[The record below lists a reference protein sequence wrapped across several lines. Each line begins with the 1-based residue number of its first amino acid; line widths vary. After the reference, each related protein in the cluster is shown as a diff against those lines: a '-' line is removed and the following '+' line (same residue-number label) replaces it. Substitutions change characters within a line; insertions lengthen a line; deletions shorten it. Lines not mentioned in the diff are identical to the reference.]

1 VAGASCLGVVKGARY
16 FIVMEILS
24 AYHQVEV
31 EPDSVEK
38 AAFVCKFG
46 QYEFLR
52 APFGMRNLPGL

>member
-1 VAGASCLGVVKGARY
+1 
-16 FIVMEILS
+16 VMEILS